1 MRQRARRGS
10 PSRTRLAGTIVPA
23 LLLCLVIKIIHVGLS
38 LYQTVETSPWPRSAQ
53 AASATKAAPETQPPQ
68 NETLAELLQKKDRQL
83 QEKDEELRKKE
94 QELLLL
100 KQEVSTRLA
109 EVTALQ
115 QKVAKDLAAIEQ
127 REKASRDANVKQ
139 LVEVYKGMEPAKAAK
154 LMEKLDEPVAVQI
167 IAGMRGRSA
176 GQILSRMEPERAAR
190 ITKQLSLS
198 GH

>member
-1 MRQRARRGS
+1 MRRGARRGF
-10 PSRTRLAGTIVPA
+10 PSRTRLAGIIVPG
-23 LLLCLVIKIIHVGLS
+23 LLLCLVIKIIHAGLF
-38 LYQTVETSPWPRSAQ
+38 LYQSVETAPWPSSAQ
-53 AASATKAAPETQPPQ
+53 AASGTKAGQETQPPQ
-68 NETLAELLQKKDRQL
+68 NEPLAELLQKKERQL
-83 QEKDEELRKKE
+83 QDKDEELRKKE

-109 EVTALQ
+109 ELTAIQ

-127 REKASRDANVKQ
+127 REKASHDASVKQ

-154 LMEKLDEPVAVQI
+154 LMEKLDESVAVQI

-176 GQILSRMEPERAAR
+176 GQILSHMEPNRAAR